1 LASRNR
7 RPAIAGRREKRADD
21 MNRPNHSDVHYR
33 SQRPLLTM
41 PVRHD
46 VQLPSTRTISSDQL
60 FDGDHEIGIEH
71 RGSFYRLKI
80 TRQGKLILN
89 K

>member
-1 LASRNR
+1 
-7 RPAIAGRREKRADD
+7 
-21 MNRPNHSDVHYR
+21 MNRPDQSDVEYR
-33 SQRPLLTM
+33 SQQPLLTM
-41 PVRHD
+41 PARHGM
-46 VQLPSTRTISSDQL
+46 QRPATRTISSDQL
-60 FDGDHEIGIEH
+60 FAGDHEIGIEH